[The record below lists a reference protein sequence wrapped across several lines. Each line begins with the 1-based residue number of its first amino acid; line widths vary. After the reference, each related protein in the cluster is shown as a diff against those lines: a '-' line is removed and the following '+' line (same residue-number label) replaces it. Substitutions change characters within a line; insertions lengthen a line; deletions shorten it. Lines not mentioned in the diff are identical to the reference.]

1 MHKSL
6 DAPPRR
12 SRLGQWLI
20 GLFILLGGAGLV
32 WYYDIGQAQP
42 AQQGMGGGGRGGR
55 GGSGGRGAEPPPVRV
70 VQAETRSIAVALKA
84 LGTVTPVNT
93 VVVRSRLDG
102 ELVRV
107 HFTEGQRVKA
117 GQVLAEIDARPYQV
131 ALAQAEG
138 QHAENQARLA
148 NARADLEN
156 FRSLFERQL
165 IPRQQLAT
173 QESLVKQVEG
183 SVQSN
188 DAQVNNAKLQL
199 SFTKV
204 VAPISGRLGLRQ
216 VDVGNLVRS
225 GDANGIVVITQMQ
238 PISVLFTVPE
248 IDLPAVLD
256 ALRANNSP
264 AVEAWDRAET
274 TLLATGTLRTVDNQ
288 IDTTTG
294 TIRMRAIFP
303 NTDEKLFPNQFV
315 NINLKLSTV
324 RAATVVPAAAIQRA
338 SFGTF
343 VYVIKPDGKATIRK
357 VTLGVSEGERV
368 AVTEGLAPGERIVL
382 EGVDALEEGVAVE
395 IVGTGPLPQPSTE
408 VPAPAQRGQGQ
419 APRRRR
425 PRRDPAREGP
435 AMNISRP
442 FILRPVATTLLM
454 AALLLSGALAYR
466 LLPVSALPQ
475 VDYPTI
481 RVLTFYPGASP
492 EVMTSAVTAPLERQF
507 GQMPGLDQ
515 MSSTS
520 SGGASVITLRFSLE
534 KADRGRRAGSA
545 GGDQRG
551 Q

>member
-1 MHKSL
+1 MHKSV

-12 SRLGQWLI
+12 SRLGQWII

-32 WYYDIGQAQP
+32 WYYDIGQAEP
-42 AQQGMGGGGRGGR
+42 AQQGGGGRGGR
-55 GGSGGRGAEPPPVRV
+55 GGGRGNDRPPVRV
-70 VQAETRSIAVALKA
+70 VQAETRSIAVVLKA

-107 HFTEGQRVKA
+107 HFNEGQRVKA
-117 GQVLAEIDARPYQV
+117 GQVLAEIDPRPYQV

-138 QHAENQARLA
+138 QRAENQARLT
-148 NARADLEN
+148 NARADLEK

-165 IPRQQLAT
+165 IPKQQLTA

-225 GDANGIVVITQMQ
+225 GDVNGIVVITQMQ

-256 ALRANNSP
+256 ALRSNNPP

-274 TLLATGTLRTVDNQ
+274 TLLARGTLRTVDNQ

-294 TIRMRAIFP
+294 TIKLRAIFE

-324 RAATVVPAAAIQRA
+324 RAATVVPSAAIQRA

-357 VTLGVSEGERV
+357 VTLGVAEGDRV
-368 AVTEGLAPGERIVL
+368 AVTEGVAPGERIVL
-382 EGVDALEEGVAVE
+382 EGVDALQEGVTVE
-395 IVGTGPLPQPSTE
+395 IVGTPAAPQPSTE
-408 VPAPAQRGQGQ
+408 VPAAGPPGQGQ
-419 APRRRR
+419 A
-425 PRRDPAREGP
+425 
-435 AMNISRP
+435 S
-442 FILRPVATTLLM
+442 
-454 AALLLSGALAYR
+454 
-466 LLPVSALPQ
+466 
-475 VDYPTI
+475 
-481 RVLTFYPGASP
+481 PGA
-492 EVMTSAVTAPLERQF
+492 
-507 GQMPGLDQ
+507 
-515 MSSTS
+515 
-520 SGGASVITLRFSLE
+520 GASDAPQSG
-534 KADRGRRAGSA
+534 RGR
-545 GGDQRG
+545 Q
-551 Q
+551 

>member
-1 MHKSL
+1 MIDMHKSV

-32 WYYDIGQAQP
+32 WYYDIGQAEP
-42 AQQGMGGGGRGGR
+42 AQQGGGGPGGRGGR
-55 GGSGGRGAEPPPVRV
+55 GGGRGDERPPVRV
-70 VQAETRSIAVALKA
+70 VQAETRSIAVVLKA

-102 ELVRV
+102 VLVRV
-107 HFTEGQRVKA
+107 FFTEGQRVKA
-117 GQVLAEIDARPYQV
+117 GQVLAEIDSRPYQV

-138 QHAENQARLA
+138 QRAENQARLA
-148 NARADLEN
+148 NARADLQN

-165 IPRQQLAT
+165 IPRQQLMT

-225 GDANGIVVITQMQ
+225 GDVNGIVVITEMQ

-256 ALRANNSP
+256 AMRSNTSP

-294 TIRMRAIFP
+294 TIRLRAIFP

-315 NINLKLSTV
+315 NINLKLSTQA
-324 RAATVVPAAAIQRA
+324 AATVVPSAAIQRA

-357 VTLGVSEGERV
+357 ITLGVSQGERV
-368 AVTEGLAPGERIVL
+368 AVTEGIAPGERIVL
-382 EGVDALEEGVAVE
+382 EGVDALQEGVTVE
-395 IVGTGPLPQPSTE
+395 IVGSGPVPPPSTE
-408 VPAPAQRGQGQ
+408 TPTPAPRGRGQ
-419 APRRRR
+419 P
-425 PRRDPAREGP
+425 PAAG
-435 AMNISRP
+435 
-442 FILRPVATTLLM
+442 
-454 AALLLSGALAYR
+454 G
-466 LLPVSALPQ
+466 
-475 VDYPTI
+475 
-481 RVLTFYPGASP
+481 PGA
-492 EVMTSAVTAPLERQF
+492 AQ
-507 GQMPGLDQ
+507 PG
-515 MSSTS
+515 
-520 SGGASVITLRFSLE
+520 
-534 KADRGRRAGSA
+534 RGR
-545 GGDQRG
+545 Q
-551 Q
+551 

>member
-1 MHKSL
+1 MHKSV

-42 AQQGMGGGGRGGR
+42 PQQGGPGGGRGGR
-55 GGSGGRGAEPPPVRV
+55 GGRGGELPPVRV
-70 VQAETRSIAVALKA
+70 VQAETRSIAVVLKA

-107 HFTEGQRVKA
+107 SFNEGQNVKA
-117 GQVLAEIDARPYQV
+117 GQVLADIDPRPYQV

-138 QHAENQARLA
+138 QRVENQARLA
-148 NARADLEN
+148 NARDDLAK

-165 IPRQQLAT
+165 IPRQQLTA
-173 QESLVKQVEG
+173 QESLVKQIEG

-188 DAQVNNAKLQL
+188 DAQVSNAKLQL

-225 GDANGIVVITQMQ
+225 GDTNGIVVITQMQ
-238 PISVLFTVPE
+238 PISVIFTVPE
-248 IDLPAVLD
+248 IELPAVLD
-256 ALRANNSP
+256 AMRSNHAP

-274 TLLATGTLRTVDNQ
+274 ALLATGTLQTVDNQ
-288 IDTTTG
+288 IDTATG
-294 TIRMRAIFP
+294 TIKLRALFQ
-303 NTDEKLFPNQFV
+303 NGDEKLFPNQFV
-315 NINLKLSTV
+315 NINLKLSTL

-368 AVTEGLAPGERIVL
+368 AITEGVVPGDRIVL

-395 IVGTGPLPQPSTE
+395 IVGTGSNTQPSAE
-408 VPAPAQRGQGQ
+408 IPAP
-419 APRRRR
+419 
-425 PRRDPAREGP
+425 
-435 AMNISRP
+435 
-442 FILRPVATTLLM
+442 
-454 AALLLSGALAYR
+454 
-466 LLPVSALPQ
+466 
-475 VDYPTI
+475 
-481 RVLTFYPGASP
+481 
-492 EVMTSAVTAPLERQF
+492 
-507 GQMPGLDQ
+507 
-515 MSSTS
+515 
-520 SGGASVITLRFSLE
+520 
-534 KADRGRRAGSA
+534 ADRGRGAGA
-545 GGDQRG
+545 GPSGATQPGRG
-551 Q
+551 RK